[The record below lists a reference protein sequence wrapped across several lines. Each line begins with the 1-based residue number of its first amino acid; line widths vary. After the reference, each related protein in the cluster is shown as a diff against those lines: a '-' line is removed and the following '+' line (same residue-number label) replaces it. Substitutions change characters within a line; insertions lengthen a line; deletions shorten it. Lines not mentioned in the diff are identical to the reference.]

1 MDFGQWCSPRCCTG
15 CKCNVILPWVQ
26 EACLI
31 DECKGKKCDSTEY
44 KFVSKS
50 VSASES
56 HKAKPMLDEFWLW
69 LILLI
74 LKERENVEGATESVS
89 GLHRGYQTGHQNSCV
104 ERKRKSP
111 EYLKVSPLCFPFVIF
126 LPVPERNVSICAKEL
141 ILGFH
146 FLLPAALPICS
157 LFVNKSVV
165 LWASAS
171 LSSASSE
178 LWEEH
183 AGKWELS

>member
-44 KFVSKS
+44 EFVSKS

-111 EYLKVSPLCFPFVIF
+111 EYLKVS
-126 LPVPERNVSICAKEL
+126 
-141 ILGFH
+141 
-146 FLLPAALPICS
+146 S
-157 LFVNKSVV
+157 LFSLCYLLACSWEKCFHLCKGAYPWFSFSV
-165 LWASAS
+165 ACCSAY
-171 LSSASSE
+171 L
-178 LWEEH
+178 
-183 AGKWELS
+183 